1 MTAISYTD
9 QVHDIKFSGKNRS
22 LVLSPFH
29 DRNMCVALVPGAKSQ
44 HHNTHPP
51 PHAAPHVDGPPEP
64 PCGQWG
70 EHFTNGV
77 FTTKHLN
84 KYRTCSADKADI
96 LQKDNLET
104 TIVNPKDK
112 SVKPPA
118 NCFDAVGMRAPP
130 PPYSS
135 DDTIYISG

>member
-1 MTAISYTD
+1 M
-9 QVHDIKFSGKNRS
+9 
-22 LVLSPFH
+22 LSTC
-29 DRNMCVALVPGAKSQ
+29 R
-44 HHNTHPP
+44 
-51 PHAAPHVDGPPEP
+51 PHAADTLVANMTHLRTQYYAALPLSLPPRR
-64 PCGQWG
+64 QWG

-77 FTTKHLN
+77 FTTKHLA

-112 SVKPPA
+112 SKKPPA

>member
-1 MTAISYTD
+1 M
-9 QVHDIKFSGKNRS
+9 
-22 LVLSPFH
+22 
-29 DRNMCVALVPGAKSQ
+29 
-44 HHNTHPP
+44 
-51 PHAAPHVDGPPEP
+51 
-64 PCGQWG
+64 
-70 EHFTNGV
+70 TNGV

-96 LQKDNLET
+96 LLKDNLET

-112 SVKPPA
+112 SKKPPA
-118 NCFDAVGMRAPP
+118 NCFDAVGMRTPP